1 MSNAVKLY
9 DHEQAEPREQLK
21 AAMEKYHLSQ
31 VDIARQLNISIFIV
45 KSYLDGG
52 AVPYYVDKLVKDWL
66 E

>member
-9 DHEQAEPREQLK
+9 DHEQEEPREQLK

-31 VDIARQLNISIFIV
+31 VDIARQLNLSILVV
-45 KSYLDGG
+45 KSYLDSGT
-52 AVPYYVDKLVKDWL
+52 APYYVEKLVKEWL